1 LREIELSTWETF
13 PRRVNSLK
21 RSLEIIYQVK
31 LTTSSEEVPL
41 DRLFPTEDFLEN
53 DKLALVFMKIVIEG
67 YEVPIIA
74 VERRNDY
81 FVLDGHHRAFI
92 YRKFKKKT
100 IKAEVLKFPRGT
112 SYRNI
117 EKSSIEDL
125 SSKEICAI
133 DDPIV
138 KAWGRILN
146 IMRQYEALYHVHF
159 YMKKK
164 QVALL
169 NLSPTQP
176 EVLKSQIDGIRKL
189 IVPIVCLEYDRKY
202 YILDGHA
209 RCLRAKQSGLKS
221 IQSIVL
227 QPQIPVNYGIVK
239 TAREMKLQSLDD
251 IAIKESAHTS
261 T

>member
-1 LREIELSTWETF
+1 LRKIELSRWESF
-13 PRRVNSLK
+13 PRRVESLK
-21 RSLEIIYQVK
+21 RSLEIIYEVR
-31 LTTSSEEVPL
+31 LTTSSEDLPL

-53 DKLALVFMKIVIEG
+53 DKLALVFMKIVTEG
-67 YEVPIIA
+67 YDVPIIA
-74 VERRNDY
+74 VERSNDY
-81 FVLDGHHRAFI
+81 FILDGHHRVFI
-92 YRKFKKKT
+92 HRKFKEKT
-100 IKAEVLKFPRGT
+100 IKAEVLKFSRGT

-125 SSKEICAI
+125 PFKEIGSI

-146 IMRQYEALYHVHF
+146 IMKQYEALYHMHF

-164 QVALL
+164 QVALF

-176 EVLKSQIDGIRKL
+176 EVLKTQIDGIRKL
-189 IVPIVCLEYDRKY
+189 IVPIVCLEFDHRYF
-202 YILDGHA
+202 ILDGHA
-209 RCLRAKQSGLKS
+209 RCLRAKQTGLKS

-239 TAREMKLQSLDD
+239 TAREMKLQSLND
-251 IAIKESAHTS
+251 IAITEFAHTS